1 MKGIVTKILVLVLIA
16 SLFGCSG
23 SGNMNKESD
32 PYEGVTVSADINTGK
47 NKAGNTVYDLVCTIA
62 NDSDRELMYVKFCI
76 HFLDKDGNE
85 LFAFTP
91 AWKGEDHPLKKGET
105 ATYEVAFQDEQEAEK
120 ISIEVL
126 EIKDTSEVKPLHVP
140 QKGEYLYEA
149 LNNEHINNIKNE
161 RPTAIHIVIDHMGAQ
176 EIADVTDE
184 ETLDALISE
193 FVKIKIANET
203 NEFVT
208 DNYNGVGF
216 EFADGSQY
224 YMSLNLNNLETSI
237 NGNMHMYELENF
249 GPFWKLCNELADYPE
264 D

>member
-1 MKGIVTKILVLVLIA
+1 MKGIITKILMLVLIA

-62 NDSDRELMYVKFCI
+62 NGSDRELMYVKFCI
-76 HFLDKDGNE
+76 HFLDK
-85 LFAFTP
+85 
-91 AWKGEDHPLKKGET
+91 
-105 ATYEVAFQDEQEAEK
+105 EAEK

-216 EFADGSQY
+216 EFADG
-224 YMSLNLNNLETSI
+224 
-237 NGNMHMYELENF
+237 
-249 GPFWKLCNELADYPE
+249 
-264 D
+264 